1 MKLIEIVTVGIF
13 ALILIAFIIYQHGHV
28 IK

>member
-1 MKLIEIVTVGIF
+1 MKLIEIITAGIF
-13 ALILIAFIIYQHGHV
+13 AFILIAFIIYQHGHV